1 MEKRRAIVEA
11 VLPTAG
17 SERRTCRWLG
27 FHRSGVRY
35 ERYACNT
42 SGRRDD
48 MALRARL
55 RELAEEHPRWGA
67 PMLLL
72 KLRQEGHKDNHKRVR
87 RLYRLEGLA
96 VRRRGRKQGGKRVA
110 VARIDVPGALRPD
123 EHWAM
128 DFMRDTLSDGR
139 AFRALTL
146 VDVYTR
152 ECPVIEVDVSLG
164 STRVVEVLERL
175 RLERGLPERITVDN
189 GPEFRSKALD
199 AWAHQH
205 GVRLRFSRPGKPV
218 DNTFIEAF
226 NGRLRDECLNQHWFL
241 SLADARRIIER
252 WRVGYNT
259 ARPHSALSGRTPSQF
274 VDSLLRLANPTE
286 LSA

>member
-1 MEKRRAIVEA
+1 MEQRRTIVEA
-11 VLPTAG
+11 VRPTAG
-17 SERRTCRWLG
+17 SERRACRWLG
-27 FHRSGVRY
+27 IHRSAVRY
-35 ERYACNT
+35 TPN
-42 SGRRDD
+42 RRDD
-48 MALRARL
+48 EALRARL
-55 RELAEEHPRWGA
+55 RDLADQHPRWGA
-67 PMLLL
+67 PMLLW
-72 KLRQEGHKDNHKRVR
+72 KLRQEGIMDNHKRVR

-96 VRRRGRKQGGKRVA
+96 VRRRGRKRVA
-110 VARIDVPGALRPD
+110 VARVEVPGATQPN

-128 DFMRDTLSDGR
+128 DFVRDTLSDGR

-146 VDVYTR
+146 IDAYTR

-164 STRVVEVLERL
+164 GARVVAVLERL
-175 RLERGLPERITVDN
+175 RVTRGLPVRITVDN

-205 GVRLRFSRPGKPV
+205 RVQLQFSRPGKPV

-241 SLADARRIIER
+241 SLADARRTIEQ
-252 WRVGYNT
+252 WRTGYNT
-259 ARPHSALSGRTPSQF
+259 ARPHGALAGRTPTQF
-274 VDSLLRLANPTE
+274 AESVPKLVHLTR